1 MNPIKR
7 KILVE
12 KTAKKLGLSVEIVD
26 ELVSYYFNTVQKKLA
41 TSDYPYIFVP
51 KLGTFVIKR
60 KSLIDKIERYTCFIK
75 NLENQDN
82 ISVQTYE
89 LIIAKKIQLQ
99 GYINTLG
106 IIDSE
111 YNRKQET
118 KIKKEEYKNGKLN

>member
-41 TSDYPYIFVP
+41 ACDYPYIFVP

-75 NLENQDN
+75 NLENQDS

-89 LIIAKKIQLQ
+89 LIIEKKIQLQ
-99 GYINTLG
+99 GYINTLA

-118 KIKKEEYKNGKLN
+118 KLKKEEYKNGKFN